1 MKLTKEFFFRKNDII
16 WLTDGVEIKSRVQNI
31 KQGKAIPTAETCVKF
46 YDNWICIFKNYH
58 LSMSSENYEK

>member
-46 YDNWICIFKNYH
+46 YDN
-58 LSMSSENYEK
+58 